1 MVMDKNPAPK
11 SRSFA
16 RWWLGG
22 FGSVGALIAA
32 GLGALFNAGFLASL
46 GFAVLGLIV
55 GLTVGRGVAQ
65 MVVVIGEGLQWD
77 ERPEA
82 SRVGRITRR
91 MGEVID
97 EVGL

>member
-1 MVMDKNPAPK
+1 MNENPAPA
-11 SRSFA
+11 SCSFA

-22 FGSVGALIAA
+22 FGGVGAVVAA

-46 GFAVLGLIV
+46 GFAVLGLILGLNV
-55 GLTVGRGVAQ
+55 GFGFAQ
-65 MVVVIGEGLQWD
+65 VVVLIGEGFEWD

-97 EVGL
+97 GVGL

>member
-1 MVMDKNPAPK
+1 MYENPAPA

-22 FGSVGALIAA
+22 FGGVAAVVAA
-32 GLGALFNAGFLASL
+32 GLGALFHAGFLTSL

-55 GLTVGRGVAQ
+55 GLTIGFGVAE
-65 MVVVIGEGLQWD
+65 VVVLIGEGLEWD

-97 EVGL
+97 GLGL

>member
-1 MVMDKNPAPK
+1 MDEDPAPA

-16 RWWLGG
+16 RWLGG
-22 FGSVGALIAA
+22 FGGVSAVVAA
-32 GLGALFNAGFLASL
+32 ALGALFNAGFLASL

-55 GLTVGRGVAQ
+55 GMEVGFGVAG
-65 MVVVIGEGLQWD
+65 VVVLVGEGLEWD

-91 MGEVID
+91 LGEVID
-97 EVGL
+97 GVGL

>member
-1 MVMDKNPAPK
+1 MDEDPAPA

-22 FGSVGALIAA
+22 FGGVSAVVAA
-32 GLGALFNAGFLASL
+32 ALGALFNAGFLASL

-55 GLTVGRGVAQ
+55 GLEVGFGVAG
-65 MVVVIGEGLQWD
+65 VVVLVGEGLEWD

-91 MGEVID
+91 LGEVID
-97 EVGL
+97 GVGL